1 MGLPMYIINLEEF
14 ADIIG
19 NVFNTEYL
27 RMSAK
32 IVGEGKIDVNSSLD
46 ETEEEMT
53 KLLET
58 VNTQAI
64 SVGTLVGDINT
75 LVARLGEL
83 YDMQDD
89 EIIRIQTK
97 LAQILAEKLEIE
109 ALLEAY
115 LLSMEKGGTPQF
127 ISVRRN
133 ITGNKD
139 TIQNTFD
146 KNIILK
152 SIYIHQSN
160 YNFED
165 CWSLM
170 INGEYVFRDIYTK
183 FVEEHKNFIS
193 TTKMDI
199 GDVLTFEFNNN
210 SSEQKIINYDIE
222 YLIIG

>member
-1 MGLPMYIINLEEF
+1 MGLPMYVINLDDF
-14 ADIIG
+14 SDIIKQ
-19 NVFNTEYL
+19 VFDTEYL
-27 RMSAK
+27 RMGAS
-32 IVGEGKIDVNSSLD
+32 IVGDGKIDVSSSLD
-46 ETEEEMT
+46 GVEEEMT

-58 VNTQAI
+58 ANTQAI
-64 SVGTLVGDINT
+64 SVGTLVSDINV
-75 LVARLGEL
+75 LVTQIGEL
-83 YDMQDD
+83 HGMQDD
-89 EIIRIQTK
+89 EIGRIQVK

-109 ALLEAY
+109 ELLSQY
-115 LLSMEKGGTPQF
+115 LLSMDKGGTPQF

-133 ITGNKD
+133 ITNSKD
-139 TIQNTFD
+139 IIQNTFD

-152 SIYIHQSN
+152 SIFIHQSN

-170 INGEYVFRDIYTK
+170 INGEYLFRDIYTK
-183 FVEEHKNFIS
+183 FVEEHKNFHA
-193 TTKMDI
+193 TTKMEV